1 MSLFRIARYPGL
13 KNHMW
18 LVAAH
23 LDGSPQ
29 AQVVLQ
35 LPLTPLQGLAM
46 NEQRQHSGWSLPSQ
60 PQHASEAR
68 MCLNFSLLR
77 VSPRQHR
84 G

>member
-1 MSLFRIARYPGL
+1 MSLFRIARYQGL

-35 LPLTPLQGLAM
+35 LPLTLLQG
-46 NEQRQHSGWSLPSQ
+46 
-60 PQHASEAR
+60 
-68 MCLNFSLLR
+68 
-77 VSPRQHR
+77 
-84 G
+84 